1 MGHRMKKN
9 ATGLYHNQL
18 DSVKNTLTYARLAV
32 AKKKQEFAVNGIY
45 LITFTDSEYI
55 RTKSGFDT
63 VKIIIEYNNRFSAL
77 LAYWTLDYGNL
88 PFFRLDFTAN
98 TTRIFNIDHDMNLI
112 NSINLGNCET
122 DNINLNLNNFVNYL
136 RMQVYDDIKINRIVD
151 KKKSNPA
158 GC

>member
-1 MGHRMKKN
+1 MP
-9 ATGLYHNQL
+9 
-18 DSVKNTLTYARLAV
+18 
-32 AKKKQEFAVNGIY
+32 I
-45 LITFTDSEYI
+45 
-55 RTKSGFDT
+55 
-63 VKIIIEYNNRFSAL
+63 
-77 LAYWTLDYGNL
+77 WTLDYGNL